1 MATQHE
7 IILIDGGDDVG
18 PVAPR
23 PSSEP
28 AAAPRSGDSGPKES
42 GTRPAKRQDGES
54 KAGEGAALLASTLA
68 KVLGGG
74 GLVTVSAQLA
84 KTFNDIIKSAE
95 QLSGGKPAGPA
106 PASSSSAPPPESPSV
121 PGTTPAATGTGVS
134 PKPTANVNI
143 QPAVPGPPAGGATAA
158 EGMNALAGVAKAAG
172 PAAIAIGGFAVAV
185 GAGTM
190 AVKGLFDTLSNEVKR
205 LEGVSADVSVAASM
219 TDVRRELADLR
230 RADKIGPDL
239 ARFENTRSKFEDK
252 MADAWTEVLK
262 VLLRIFETIEPAVK
276 LGTDFVGLFAAGLDQ
291 VISAIDTVRAAVTWD
306 GGEDDRK
313 AAVALKNASERLT
326 AALESFG
333 RDKEEDD
340 PEDPFM
346 KLLLGQF
353 QVGGQL

>member
-42 GTRPAKRQDGES
+42 GTRPAKRQDES

-106 PASSSSAPPPESPSV
+106 PAGPSSAPAPAPPTV
-121 PGTTPAATGTGVS
+121 PGTTPAAAGAGVS

-143 QPAVPGPPAGGATAA
+143 TPAVSGPPAGGATAA
-158 EGMNALAGVAKAAG
+158 EGMNALAGVARAAG

-252 MADAWTEVLK
+252 LSDAWTEILK

-276 LGTDFVGLFAAGLDQ
+276 LGTDFVGLFAAALDQ
-291 VISAIDTVRAAVTWD
+291 VLAAIDTVRAAMTWD
-306 GGEDDRK
+306 GEDDKK
-313 AAVALKNASERLT
+313 AAAALTNASERLT
-326 AALESFG
+326 QALESFG